1 MIRTFSDEFE
11 SEGVEVVR
19 EKVAKRAYKDDEKH
33 AQAVKWLNRQD
44 PARKTS
50 RMVRKQLVLARRTA
64 RETRIAVL
72 LSAFTL
78 VALIL
83 VLVKLWHG

>member
-72 LSAFTL
+72 LSAVTL
-78 VALIL
+78 VVLIL